1 MAVVTQDSKPLENH
15 GYVRAAPV
23 EALPPPAA
31 TSGVIGWA
39 RASLFSS
46 PANIILTILT
56 AALIVWIVPPVIEF
70 LFTHA
75 VWSGADR
82 EACIPSAALPEPG
95 ACWAFVHDRFSYFI
109 YGSYPIPERWR
120 VDIFFAMLAVGIIW
134 LLWLE
139 APRRDLGALY
149 FFVVVPIVSY
159 ILLTG
164 WEAIGLRR
172 VDTSL
177 WGGVLVTIVV
187 SWVGIVFSLPIGI
200 LLALGRR
207 SHMPAVKLFSV
218 IFIEFVRG
226 VPLITVLFMASVML
240 PLFVPDVYSPDK
252 LLRALI
258 GIAMFA
264 SAYMA
269 EVVRAGLQAI
279 PKGQY
284 EGAMAVGLG
293 YWQMMYLIILPQ
305 ALKITIPNIVNTY
318 IGLFKDTTLVVIVG
332 IFDFLRTVEVSRIDP
347 KWAAP
352 TTSATGYVFA
362 AMFYFI
368 FCYGMSRYAKGV
380 EARLAKSERR

>member
-1 MAVVTQDSKPLENH
+1 MAVATQDSVNH
-15 GYVRAAPV
+15 SYVRHAQVDAMP
-23 EALPPPAA
+23 APAA
-31 TSGVIGWA
+31 TTGAIGWI
-39 RASLFSS
+39 RANLLSSATNIALTLFS
-46 PANIILTILT
+46 
-56 AALIVWIVPPVIEF
+56 ALLIFWIVPPIIEF
-70 LFTHA
+70 VFVHA
-75 VWSGADR
+75 VWSGTDR
-82 EACIPSAALPEPG
+82 EACLPTAERPEVG

-120 VDIFFAMLAVGIIW
+120 VDVFFAMLAVGIFW

-159 ILLTG
+159 ILLNGFET
-164 WEAIGLRR
+164 IGLRR

-240 PLFVPDVYSPDK
+240 PLFVPDAYSPDK

-293 YWQMMYLIILPQ
+293 YWQMMYLIVLPQ

-362 AMFYFI
+362 AIFYFI
-368 FCYGMSRYAKGV
+368 FCYSMSRYAKSV
-380 EARLAKSERR
+380 EARLAKGDRR

>member
-1 MAVVTQDSKPLENH
+1 MAVATQDSVNH
-15 GYVRAAPV
+15 GYVRSAPV
-23 EALPPPAA
+23 DAMPAPAA
-31 TSGVIGWA
+31 TTGAIGWM
-39 RASLFSS
+39 RANLFSS
-46 PANIILTILT
+46 PANIALTLFS
-56 AALIVWIVPPVIEF
+56 AFLIYWIIPPMIDF
-70 LFTHA
+70 LFLHA
-75 VWSGADR
+75 VWSGSDR
-82 EACIPSAALPEPG
+82 EACLPTAERPEVG
-95 ACWAFVHDRFSYFI
+95 ACWAFVRDRFFYFI

-120 VDIFFAMLAVGIIW
+120 VDVFFAMLAVGIFW
-134 LLWLE
+134 MLWLE

-149 FFVVVPIVSY
+149 FFVFVPIMSY
-159 ILLTG
+159 VLLVG
-164 WEAIGLRR
+164 MPALGLRK

-240 PLFVPDVYSPDK
+240 PLFVPDAWSPDK

-264 SAYMA
+264 AAYMA

-293 YWQMMYLIILPQ
+293 YWQMMYLIVLPQ

-352 TTSATGYVFA
+352 TTSATGYAFA
-362 AMFYFI
+362 AIFYFI
-368 FCYGMSRYAKGV
+368 CCYGMSRYAKSV
-380 EARLAKSERR
+380 EARLAKGDRR